1 MAARKTKKNSVPK
14 LQANDFIQLS
24 NLAAILEQLATPLI
38 DEADDKAL
46 DKAKEIFYKA
56 CEAPGKKR
64 RIALAKKAIEI
75 SPLCADAYV
84 LLAEHEAR
92 ASDVQLA
99 LYRQALEGGRK
110 AIGDEFD
117 ELTGEFWGWLET
129 RPFMRAKLGLAICL
143 WERNEREEALKHLRE
158 MLHLN
163 PNDNQGVRSILA
175 AYLLESSLHA
185 ELAALLKAYKDD
197 TSTNLSFSR
206 ALLLFRLHGDS
217 AKSRKALAAAVKQN
231 KHVRLY
237 VTGEKALPK
246 SLPPFYSWGD
256 DSEAVHYADG
266 FKKGWDETPGAID
279 WLRDFMEAANTAAPA
294 KRASKT
300 KPRVQGTLFSDAAE

>member
-1 MAARKTKKNSVPK
+1 MAPRKSKKNSVPQ
-14 LQANDFIQLS
+14 LQASDFIQLS
-24 NLAAILEQLATPLI
+24 DLAAILEQLATPLL
-38 DEADDKAL
+38 DEDDDKAL

-56 CEAPGKKR
+56 GEAPSKKR

-84 LLAEHEAR
+84 LLAEHETW
-92 ASDVQLA
+92 ASDTQLMF
-99 LYRQALEGGRK
+99 YRQALEGGRK
-110 AIGDEFD
+110 AIGDEFE
-117 ELTGEFWGWLET
+117 ELTGAFWGWLET

-143 WERNEREEALKHLRE
+143 WERNEREEALEHLRE

-175 AYLLESSLHA
+175 AYLLESSLHG

-197 TSTNLSFSR
+197 TSADLSFSR
-206 ALLLFRLHGDS
+206 ALLAFRLHGDS
-217 AKSRKALAAAVKQN
+217 DKSRKALAAAVKQN

-237 VTGEKALPK
+237 IAAGKAIPK

-256 DSEAVHYADG
+256 DSEAVHYADK

-279 WLRDFMEAANTAAPA
+279 WLRDFKEAAKKEPPA
-294 KRASKT
+294 KRASKA
-300 KPRVQGTLFSDAAE
+300 KPRVQGRLFSDAAE